1 MGAINW
7 FAQWGIDMTTKTLIL
22 LAATASLLTLST
34 PGITQDHNMASA
46 PVADQAPAPTLPSL
60 SMGQTVTGEIAPPMG
75 GCVDNPRIRSYRF
88 TAAANSRV
96 EITMTAENF
105 DTVLEVGRQTG
116 CEFTSLGVNDD
127 GAGPEDGLN
136 SRLTLRIREAGDY
149 VVRAQSLGEDG
160 TGSFNLTVNQLPPP
174 ATDPA
179 PIAMTIGRRVRGTL
193 TTADATISNGV
204 DESLVESSRPYHMY
218 ALTGEAGQVVRLSLD
233 SNEFDPVVEVGA
245 QSPLGYSVAAYN
257 DDGGGPQDGLNSRL
271 NVTFRTAG
279 TVIVRVSPLGND
291 VGRYT
296 LQADI
301 VTADTPAVGQ

>member
-1 MGAINW
+1 MTIKILPFTTGA
-7 FAQWGIDMTTKTLIL
+7 M
-22 LAATASLLTLST
+22 LAATASLLA
-34 PGITQDHNMASA
+34 ISA
-46 PVADQAPAPTLPSL
+46 PAMAADPDAQQAAPAAPAVPTLT
-60 SMGQTVTGEIAPPMG
+60 MGQSVTGEIVAPTSG

-149 VVRAQSLGEDG
+149 IVRAQSLGEDG
-160 TGSFNLTVNQLPPP
+160 AGTFNLAINQLPAP
-174 ATDPA
+174 AGDPT
-179 PIAMTIGRRVRGTL
+179 PIPMTIGRRMRGTL

-204 DESLVESSRPYHMY
+204 DEGLVESSRPYHMY

-245 QSPLGYSVAAYN
+245 QSPLGFSVAAYN

-296 LQADI
+296 LQADT
-301 VTADTPAVGQ
+301 VTADTPSAGQ